1 MRIAEKSYIFNL
13 TTLGY
18 SRMQNVVDD
27 LVDDLYVHDVG
38 DAVEFKC
45 GNMNEVFMKKNVNR
59 YQLFRVLS
67 SYYVKAVQSQTNGDV
82 EIIVY
87 SNGGFKD
94 EISQEIHTQ
103 Y

>member
-18 SRMQNVVDD
+18 NRMQNVVDD

-38 DAVEFKC
+38 DEVEFKC
-45 GNMNEVFMKKNVNR
+45 GNMNELFMKKNVNE
-59 YQLFRVLS
+59 YQLFRVLA
-67 SYYVKAVQSQTNGDV
+67 SYYMKAVQSQTNGNV

-87 SNGGFKD
+87 RNGGPKD
-94 EISQEIHTQ
+94 EIS
-103 Y
+103 

>member
-18 SRMQNVVDD
+18 NRMQNVVDD

-38 DAVEFKC
+38 DEVEFKC
-45 GNMNEVFMKKNVNR
+45 GNMNEVFMKKNVNE
-59 YQLFRVLS
+59 YQLFRILA
-67 SYYVKAVQSQTNGDV
+67 SYYMKTVQSQTNGDV

-87 SNGGFKD
+87 RNGGHKD
-94 EISQEIHTQ
+94 EIS
-103 Y
+103 

>member
-18 SRMQNVVDD
+18 NRMQNVVDD

-38 DAVEFKC
+38 DEVEFKC
-45 GNMNEVFMKKNVNR
+45 GNMNELFMKKNVNE
-59 YQLFRVLS
+59 YQLFRVLA
-67 SYYVKAVQSQTNGDV
+67 SYYMKAVQSQINGDV

-87 SNGGFKD
+87 RNGGSKD
-94 EISQEIHTQ
+94 EIS
-103 Y
+103 

>member
-18 SRMQNVVDD
+18 NRMQNVVDD

-38 DAVEFKC
+38 DEVEFKC
-45 GNMNEVFMKKNVNR
+45 GNMNELFMKKNVNE
-59 YQLFRVLS
+59 YQLFRVLA
-67 SYYVKAVQSQTNGDV
+67 SYYMKAVQSQINGDV

-87 SNGGFKD
+87 RNGGPKD
-94 EISQEIHTQ
+94 EIS
-103 Y
+103 